1 MADLSAIGK
10 RLKAKFPN
18 AVTKIKTFRGELTI
32 SIDKDYIGRVAK
44 FLCDDKESAFDYL
57 SDLCG
62 VDKSRLDSRQ
72 RTTLGHL
79 TDPTQSGSDTFEV
92 VYHLYSMKQNHR
104 VRLKVEIPASNPN
117 IDTVTDV
124 WKTADWHERE
134 AYDMFGIIFDGHP
147 NLQRILTPDGFEGYP
162 LRKDFPLKGRQP
174 NSLREV
180 YRKGEK

>member
-10 RLKAKFPN
+10 KLKAKFPK
-18 AVTKIKTFRGELTI
+18 AVTKAKTFRGELTI
-32 SIDKDYIGRVAK
+32 SIDKDYIGQVAK
-44 FLCDDKESAFDYL
+44 FLCDDKDTAFDYL

-62 VDKSRLDSRQ
+62 VDKSRLGS
-72 RTTLGHL
+72 
-79 TDPTQSGSDTFEV
+79 SDTFEV
-92 VYHLYSMKQNHR
+92 VYHLYSIKQNHR
-104 VRLKVEIPASNPN
+104 VRLKVEIPASNPS

-134 AYDMFGIIFDGHP
+134 AYDMFGIIFEGHP
-147 NLQRILTPDGFEGYP
+147 NLERILTPEGFEGYP

-180 YRKGEK
+180 YRKGEE